1 MRIQFNVIFGH
12 QRGGNVNIAD
22 LNTGYAQRATNSF
35 GYLSVNKNVGN
46 LVEWGSSAYPFKTI
60 LRGINASKGMYTPA
74 IIQITDSSI
83 YHIPYLY
90 GINGLEIQIN
100 ANCNPTIYL
109 GDVEECDITFLTLSN
124 GTLKIKPIN
133 TSNYRTTI
141 SNSKIR
147 FYGESTN
154 SIIFEDIQIR
164 IDKCSDVKM
173 RRCTWNNTIDVSSG
187 YAIQILDSSYGNL
200 NIANYTIDASD
211 KLIQLSSLACVCTQ
225 VSSSDIAKNGD
236 VFLISPN

>member
-1 MRIQFNVIFGH
+1 MKIQYNVIYGL
-12 QRGGNVNIAD
+12 QKGGNVNVAD
-22 LNTGYAQRATNSF
+22 STTGYAQRATNSF
-35 GYLSVNKNVGN
+35 GYLSVNKSIGN
-46 LVEWGSSAYPFKTI
+46 LIEWGSSAYPFKSI

-83 YHIPYLY
+83 YNIPYLY

-133 TSNYRTTI
+133 LSNYRTTI
-141 SNSKIR
+141 SNSKLR
-147 FYGESTN
+147 FYGESAN
-154 SIIFEDIQIR
+154 SIIFEDIQIK

-200 NIANYTIDASD
+200 NIANYNLHSSD
-211 KLIQLSSLACVCTQ
+211 KLIQLSSLACVCTD
-225 VSSSDIAKNGD
+225 VTATDIAKNGN
-236 VFLISPN
+236 VFLITPN

>member
-1 MRIQFNVIFGH
+1 
-12 QRGGNVNIAD
+12 
-22 LNTGYAQRATNSF
+22 
-35 GYLSVNKNVGN
+35 
-46 LVEWGSSAYPFKTI
+46 
-60 LRGINASKGMYTPA
+60 MYTPA

-83 YHIPYLY
+83 YHIPFLY

-133 TSNYRTTI
+133 ISSYRTTI
-141 SNSKIR
+141 SNSKLR
-147 FYGESTN
+147 FYGEGAN
-154 SIIFEDIQIR
+154 SIIFEDIQIK

-187 YAIQILDSSYGNL
+187 FAIQIMDSSFGDFDFL
-200 NIANYTIDASD
+200 NYSLHSSD

-225 VSSSDIAKNGD
+225 VNTTDIAKNGN
-236 VFLISPN
+236 VFLITPN